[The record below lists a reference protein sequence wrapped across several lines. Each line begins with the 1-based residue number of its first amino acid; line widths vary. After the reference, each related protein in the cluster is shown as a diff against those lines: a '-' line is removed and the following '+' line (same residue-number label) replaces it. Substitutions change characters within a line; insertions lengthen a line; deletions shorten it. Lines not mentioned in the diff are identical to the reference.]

1 MNDDLLPPK
10 TGETDTQRFARELIE
25 ILNEIRVALP
35 GVQMLFAFEVMV
47 PFTARFGELT
57 DAQRSV
63 FFASFLATTVAT
75 MMLIAPSVY
84 HRLHWRREIEDKER
98 MLRSFTRLAVAG
110 AAFLAVAMAL
120 AVYLIT
126 DFLFGPRLSW
136 GVTAAATIALVG
148 LWFALPL
155 SRRRFEQKK
164 GPIRPQA

>member
-35 GVQMLFAFEVMV
+35 GVQMLFAFQVMV
-47 PFTARFGELT
+47 PFTARFGELS

-63 FFASFLATTVAT
+63 FFASFLATTAAT

-84 HRLHWRREIEDKER
+84 HRLHWRREIDDKER
-98 MLRSFTRLAVAG
+98 MLRVFTRLAVAG
-110 AAFLAVAMAL
+110 AIFLAISMVL
-120 AVYLIT
+120 AVFLIT
-126 DFLFGPRLSW
+126 DFLFGARLSF
-136 GVTAAATIALVG
+136 GVTAAAALALAV

-155 SRRRFEQKK
+155 SRRRFERKK
-164 GPIRPQA
+164 GPIRPHP

>member
-35 GVQMLFAFEVMV
+35 GVQMLFAFQVMV

-63 FFASFLATTVAT
+63 FFASFLATSAATVL
-75 MMLIAPSVY
+75 LIAPSVY

-98 MLRSFTRLAVAG
+98 MLRSFTGLAIGG
-110 AAFLAVAMAL
+110 AAFLAVAMILAL
-120 AVYLIT
+120 FLIT

-136 GVTAAATIALVG
+136 PVTMISTVFILA
-148 LWFALPL
+148 LWFLLPL
-155 SRRRFEQKK
+155 SRRRFERRK
-164 GPIRPQA
+164 GPIRSIS